1 MDFILSPDLLEIG
14 DRYVLQRLHDR
25 LTGKDS
31 EMNLLDLE
39 EYIRTRDRILT
50 DYEDRDRWQRMM
62 LVNIARA
69 GGFSSDNTAETYNE
83 RIWGLKREVRSRDW
97 F

>member
-1 MDFILSPDLLEIG
+1 MDNEPFN
-14 DRYVLQRLHDR
+14 
-25 LTGKDS
+25 
-31 EMNLLDLE
+31 NLLDLE

-69 GGFSSDNTAETYNE
+69 GGFSSDNTAEAYNE

>member
-1 MDFILSPDLLEIG
+1 MD
-14 DRYVLQRLHDR
+14 
-25 LTGKDS
+25 
-31 EMNLLDLE
+31 LLDLE
-39 EYIRTRDRILT
+39 DYIRTRDRILA
-50 DYEDRDRWQRMM
+50 DYEDRERWRRMM

>member
-1 MDFILSPDLLEIG
+1 VDFILSPDLLEIG
-14 DRYVLQRLHDR
+14 DRYVLQRLYDR
-25 LTGKDS
+25 LTGTDPA
-31 EMNLLDLE
+31 MDLLDLE
-39 EYIRTRDRILT
+39 DYIRTRDRILA
-50 DYEDRDRWQRMM
+50 DYEDRERWQRMM

-69 GGFSSDNTAETYNE
+69 GGFSSDNTAEAYNE